1 MWAFNHTDTFITKVH
16 TVSEQIQHTIS
27 VPDLMGNKRFDQI
40 AATLFP
46 DFSRARLQTWIKDG
60 QLLVDGE
67 IRKPKDKLI
76 GGETL
81 TLDVVLQAEGEWLPE
96 VMDIPIIYEDE
107 HIIII
112 NKPMNLVVHPAAGNL
127 TGTLLNGLLHHC
139 PDLQNIPRAGIVHRL
154 DKDTTGLMVVA
165 KTLQAQNHIVD
176 QLQTREM
183 GREYEAIVQGTMT
196 GGGTIKDAIAR
207 HAKDRTKMTVHPTGK
222 DAITHYRIL
231 EHFPNHTHVRVKL
244 ETGRTHQIRV
254 HMSHIQHPLVGDG
267 TYGGRVR
274 LPKGVS
280 HELRE
285 VLRQFP
291 RQALHA
297 KKLELHHPATNELVS
312 WEIDLPA
319 DFTELLEELKLESE
333 MSDKVDY

>member
-1 MWAFNHTDTFITKVH
+1 M
-16 TVSEQIQHTIS
+16 SEQIQHSIT
-27 VPDLMGNKRFDQI
+27 VPEELGNTRFDQI
-40 AATLFP
+40 AANLFP

-67 IRKPKDKLI
+67 QRKPKEKLV

-96 VMDIPIIYEDE
+96 AMDIPIVYEDE

-139 PDLQNIPRAGIVHRL
+139 PELQNIPRAGIVHRL
-154 DKDTTGLMVVA
+154 DKDTTGLMVVT
-165 KTLQAQNHIVD
+165 KTLQAQNHIVE
-176 QLQTREM
+176 QLQSREM
-183 GREYEAIVQGTMT
+183 GREYEAVVQGTLT
-196 GGGTIKDAIAR
+196 GGGTVKEPIAR

-254 HMSHIQHPLVGDG
+254 HMAHIQHPLVGDG

-297 KKLELHHPATNELVS
+297 KRLELHHPETDELMH
-312 WEIDLPA
+312 WEVDLPE
-319 DFTELLEELKLESE
+319 DFVALLDELKMEAKFSE
-333 MSDKVDY
+333 DTNY